1 MNNFAKQN
9 EQLNEHPL
17 TTSLESP
24 FLKFMKPQLLQSA
37 PNFSQLGSV
46 LKHNILTPSHVST
59 SGVANLWLCQN
70 QGQPCVNR
78 RPAVCQAGNTNIISL
93 HLFHKHTQV
102 LGYQALLH
110 CTAAPQHTPA
120 VLTPSSHHSSWRIL
134 SLSTLSNRDK
144 TLKM

>member
-1 MNNFAKQN
+1 MSSIVNI
-9 EQLNEHPL
+9 NEHLPIISRE
-17 TTSLESP
+17 SLSKIHEAPVAVICS
-24 FLKFMKPQLLQSA
+24 KFFPT
-37 PNFSQLGSV
+37 GSV
-46 LKHNILTPSHVST
+46 LKHNMLTPGHVST
-59 SGVANLWLCQN
+59 SGVVNLWLFQN
-70 QGQPCVNR
+70 QGQPCVNHSL
-78 RPAVCQAGNTNIISL
+78 PVCQAGNTNIISQ
-93 HLFHKHTQV
+93 HLFYKHTQV